1 MNRASQKSCFVMLAA
16 LLAFSATAN
25 AQTSVAQKVEAK
37 IAAAV
42 NKVQSA
48 CSNDLKTFCST
59 VTPGE
64 GRLIFCMLAHED
76 KISSKCDF
84 ALYKARQETGRT
96 LDRVEQA
103 ADACWQDIE
112 KHCANIPEGGGRIS
126 QCLVNNKAKLQKM
139 CQTALAKLPATK

>member
-1 MNRASQKSCFVMLAA
+1 MNRASQKSCFVIFAA

-84 ALYKARQETGRT
+84 ALY
-96 LDRVEQA
+96 
-103 ADACWQDIE
+103 
-112 KHCANIPEGGGRIS
+112 
-126 QCLVNNKAKLQKM
+126 
-139 CQTALAKLPATK
+139 